1 MNHVA
6 ATSGSSFSPSSSYG
20 QFSTAASYHPFCWI
34 TDYTNQTQVEQCW
47 LGDDQV
53 ALPDLNTDSSTVSAY
68 WNAWIKKLV
77 SDYSIDLIRIDT
89 VKHVAQSF
97 WPSFL
102 ASAGVGNVGE
112 VLDGSPSYVGAYQ
125 KSAQINP
132 FNYPI
137 YYPLVRAFNG
147 TGGNMTELIN
157 MSGSVKSSFSDPTLL
172 GGFLNNH
179 DNPRFES
186 WVSDA
191 AVSCRDCGSR
201 QDTANDF
208 QLIKNAHAYSFVSDS
223 VPYLYY
229 GSE

>member
-1 MNHVA
+1 M
-6 ATSGSSFSPSSSYG
+6 
-20 QFSTAASYHPFCWI
+20 
-34 TDYTNQTQVEQCW
+34 
-47 LGDDQV
+47 
-53 ALPDLNTDSSTVSAY
+53 ALPDLDTGSAAVANY
-68 WNAWIKKLV
+68 WNTWIKKLV

-97 WPSFL
+97 WPGFL
-102 ASAGVGNVGE
+102 SAAGVGNVGE
-112 VLDGSPSYVGAYQ
+112 VLDGNPTYVAAYQ

-147 TGGNMTELIN
+147 TQSNMTELVA
-157 MSGSVKSSFSDPTLL
+157 MAGTVRSAFADPTLL

-191 AVSCRDCGSR
+191 AVS
-201 QDTANDF
+201 AF
-208 QLIKNAHAYSFVSDS
+208 
-223 VPYLYY
+223 P
-229 GSE
+229 SEQPN